1 MTGNQWHDRLDKL
14 RSACDRA
21 LDTATSI
28 GAFSIEILRHT
39 LEIEGLTAGTVFQFN
54 SPEPQILVEEG
65 LKKLFREGMYILDMD
80 HTSMLR
86 ESIQQQKVVDID
98 RRCVPEVGLLEHSG
112 VIAAVPSQN
121 APFYVIEL
129 AATRNF
135 SREEFQHLREI
146 VRLLATY
153 IQQFLQEGTKQQ
165 EAPEDTGTFWERFDQ
180 FVLRLQRSLH
190 LKETVAVAVNDGRSL
205 IGCDRVSIALRHG
218 SRAKVYG
225 VSGQEDVA
233 QRANL
238 VQAMAVLTNEVIRGG
253 QPVVYRGTI
262 DGLAPQVEKPLAEYL
277 AESRTRMVMLI
288 PLREPEELIK
298 DEPEN
303 TGRRQEKPRR
313 VIGCLVVEQAAEA
326 RPRTNVVQRTELL
339 TEHIETAIHN
349 AQRYES
355 IFLLP
360 LWRFIGRTIGWFKGR
375 RVWAALAIIA
385 GIALVGAGLAYI
397 PWEYRVEAKGLAMPV
412 DQHEVF
418 APWDGDVVT
427 VYVESGQRVEFGE
440 KLVLLQSDELD
451 AEKVRIVSEVNE
463 LKKTV
468 LQRQAEARSAD
479 SRPADE
485 RIRIEFEAKKAEIE
499 LQGALDRLKVVED
512 RIANLL
518 VTAPAPGVVATFQ
531 VKQLLQNRPVRR
543 GELLMQVMD
552 DTGEWRLELEVPE
565 YRKGHIERAIANSGD
580 EKLRVEYVLATAV
593 ETSHE
598 GHVTLISNRS
608 NQSPEEGTIVEVHA
622 AINKEDLGNRNIGAD
637 VTAKIHCGK
646 KNLFY
651 VLFGDVVE
659 FVQRYFWL

>member
-1 MTGNQWHDRLDKL
+1 
-14 RSACDRA
+14 
-21 LDTATSI
+21 
-28 GAFSIEILRHT
+28 
-39 LEIEGLTAGTVFQFN
+39 
-54 SPEPQILVEEG
+54 
-65 LKKLFREGMYILDMD
+65 
-80 HTSMLR
+80 
-86 ESIQQQKVVDID
+86 
-98 RRCVPEVGLLEHSG
+98 
-112 VIAAVPSQN
+112 
-121 APFYVIEL
+121 
-129 AATRNF
+129 
-135 SREEFQHLREI
+135 
-146 VRLLATY
+146 
-153 IQQFLQEGTKQQ
+153 
-165 EAPEDTGTFWERFDQ
+165 
-180 FVLRLQRSLH
+180 
-190 LKETVAVAVNDGRSL
+190 
-205 IGCDRVSIALRHG
+205 
-218 SRAKVYG
+218 
-225 VSGQEDVA
+225 
-233 QRANL
+233 
-238 VQAMAVLTNEVIRGG
+238 
-253 QPVVYRGTI
+253 
-262 DGLAPQVEKPLAEYL
+262 
-277 AESRTRMVMLI
+277 
-288 PLREPEELIK
+288 
-298 DEPEN
+298 
-303 TGRRQEKPRR
+303 
-313 VIGCLVVEQAAEA
+313 GCLVVEQATEA

-427 VYVESGQRVEFGE
+427 VFVESGQRVEQGQ
-440 KLVLLQSDELD
+440 KLVQLQSDELD

-468 LQRQAEARSAD
+468 LQREAEARSAD

-499 LQGALDRLKVVED
+499 LEGAQDRLKVVED

-580 EKLRVEYVLATAV
+580 EKLKVEYVLATAV

-608 NQSPEEGTIVEVHA
+608 NQSQEEGTIVEVHA